1 MKKLTGILSVFLA
14 AATALSAASCGENA
28 EKTTKP
34 EEGATVKIVDN
45 GKTNYKIIRS
55 DTSDIGGSAA
65 AKIRSIMESV
75 ADGKVEL
82 SNDFEHEKLGTMRID
97 TEILVGPTNR
107 DESTMHEREF
117 TYLDYA
123 IDMDTTRLSITGGS
137 SQALVMAAE
146 YIGENFVDEKTKTI
160 EIPKGQVYEYFHTY
174 PLYEFT
180 ILGADI
186 SEYVIVA
193 SPGDDRATTFKNSLY
208 IPYGKSVRVETP
220 DYKNVS
226 EYEIILSSAQDPRYT
241 DKFSE
246 LDNFEYM
253 YEVDGTKVFI
263 GTNGTLPDHLAWDMF
278 MQDFF
283 AGDIRLCEGEIAIEA
298 CRKVEA
304 IPHSEA
310 IEFTDADLEEINA
323 KADALKDEIMN
334 SANMEIPEG
343 APVYYVSPNGDD
355 SRNGKSPENAW
366 RTLSPVNNINFAEG
380 TYVLFERGGI
390 WRGQISA
397 KAGVTYSAYG
407 EGVKPALY
415 GGHED
420 GAKPE
425 KWTLMEGT
433 DNIWIYADDMIDSGT
448 IIFNHGEM
456 HAYKEIPSYID
467 GKFVKRNSPEEEFDL
482 LEALDVDLDFFH
494 KADSILVDGKYP
506 RSGEARG
513 EIYLRCD
520 AGNPGE
526 VFESIEFVP
535 RRNGFAVSGDN
546 VTIDNFTI
554 KYIGAHG
561 VGSGTR
567 KGLTVQNCE
576 FGWIGGGIQSYAAN
590 GDTNQR
596 ATRFGNAIEIYGG
609 CDGFDVNHCYI
620 WQVYDAGITHQFKS
634 ETFVKQEN
642 VSYYSNLVENC
653 VYSIEYF
660 LNVSDNPEQS
670 MYNIKMYDN
679 ILRYA
684 GFGWGNQRP
693 DKGSQAH
700 IKGWDHDNPAVDF
713 EIYNNI
719 MDRSA
724 NWIIHCGYAEKE
736 WEPKIY
742 DNVFIQYHDGLFGR
756 YDVLPTKVI
765 PYGDEMLADERLFD
779 NIFYFIEGD
788 GVPSFVGD
796 RGTLSLRDRYENSG
810 MIAYAD
816 DEYIELHGRKLTD
829 DAEIAAINETFRKA
843 FEIYDIRAKGT
854 SGDGETITLSE
865 APYESATEVVTYKTM
880 AEFKEALSQVFD
892 ALLVEN
898 ISGETFANGVSP
910 VFFEKD
916 GVLFERD
923 FYRMDAPFTI
933 EYNPEEYYIAND
945 GTVQIVVNCVE
956 TETSVEFG
964 TSTTLSFRTVYKCI
978 KGEDGKYRMTGNFT
992 HPGDLYYTYKHYSD
1006 EVEW

>member
-1 MKKLTGILSVFLA
+1 MKKLTGILSVLLA
-14 AATALSAASCGENA
+14 AATALSAASCGESA

-34 EEGATVKIVDN
+34 EEGITVKIVDN
-45 GKTNYKIIRS
+45 GKTEYKIIRS

-65 AKIRSIMESV
+65 AKMRSIMEEITDDEV
-75 ADGKVEL
+75 VL
-82 SNDFEHEKLGTMRID
+82 SNDFEHEKLGTMRTD
-97 TEILVGPTNR
+97 FEILAGPTNR
-107 DESTMHEREF
+107 DESSMHEREF

-123 IDMDTTRLSITGGS
+123 IDMDTTRLSLTGGS

-146 YIGENFVDEKTKTI
+146 YIGENFVDKETKTMA
-160 EIPKGQVYEYFHTY
+160 IPKGTVYEYYHDY
-174 PLYEFT
+174 PIDSFT
-180 ILGADI
+180 IGGRNIEDFVFVSA
-186 SEYVIVA
+186 
-193 SPGDDRATTFKNSLY
+193 PGDDRARNLSNSLLTL
-208 IPYGKSVRVETP
+208 YGKTFRIEQP
-220 DYKNVS
+220 GYENPS
-226 EYEIILSSAQDPRYT
+226 ECEIILSSAN
-241 DKFSE
+241 DKHYGFS
-246 LDNFEYM
+246 LIDDFAYM
-253 YEVDGTKVFI
+253 YKVEDTTVYI
-263 GTNGTLPDHLAWDMF
+263 GSYDSANDADAWDMF
-278 MQDFF
+278 VSDIL
-283 AGDIRLCEGEIAIEA
+283 GDIASFEGDIAINDCE
-298 CRKVEA
+298 RTEYY
-304 IPHSEA
+304 PHAKKLEY
-310 IEFTDADLEEINA
+310 TDEVCADVDA
-323 KADALKDEIMN
+323 KADALKTEIMN
-334 SANMEIPEG
+334 SPNLEIPED
-343 APVYYVSPNGDD
+343 AAVYYVSPNGDD

-366 RTLSPVNNINFAEG
+366 KTLSPVNNINFPEG
-380 TYVLFERGGI
+380 TYILFERGGI

-407 EGVKPALY
+407 EGAKPALY

-448 IIFNHGEM
+448 IIFNHGEK

-467 GKFVKRNSPEEEFDL
+467 RKFVKRSSPEEEFDL

-506 RSGEARG
+506 RSGEAQG

-660 LNVSDNPEQS
+660 LNASDNPEQS

-724 NWIIHCGYAEKE
+724 NWMIHCGYAEKE

-742 DNVFIQYHDGLFGR
+742 GNIFIQYYDGLFGR

-765 PYGDEMLADERLFD
+765 PYDNTMLADERLFD
-779 NIFYFIEGD
+779 NVFYFIEGD

-829 DAEIAAINETFRKA
+829 EAEIAAINETINKA
-843 FEIYDIRAKGT
+843 FEIYAIRATGPDG
-854 SGDGETITLSE
+854 SGKNVTLCETPLET
-865 APYESATEVVTYKTM
+865 ATEVVIYKTM
-880 AEFKEALSQVFD
+880 EEFREALSTAFD
-892 ALLVEN
+892 EELVEK
-898 ISGETFANGVSP
+898 IANEILADGVSKQ
-910 VFFEKD
+910 FFEID
-916 GVLFERD
+916 GVLYEHD
-923 FYRMDAPFTI
+923 MYRMDAPFSIQYT
-933 EYNPEEYYIAND
+933 PEAYYVAND
-945 GTVQIVVNCVE
+945 GTVQIVFNCTE
-956 TETSVEFG
+956 TEFYFEENEEVTYTFKA
-964 TSTTLSFRTVYKCI
+964 VYTCK
-978 KGEDGKYRMTGNFT
+978 KGEDGIYRMTGNFT
-992 HPGDLYYTYKHYSD
+992 HPGNLFYTYKFHSED
-1006 EVEW
+1006 VDW